1 MKKSLFCT
9 LFASAVLVGANAAD
23 VEIEGA
29 FAKATPPN
37 AKNSAVFFTIK
48 NNGDKDV
55 SLIDASNT
63 LSEVTELHTHLH
75 EDGMMKMVK
84 VQEIKIPAKSSVEL
98 RPGGLHVMLIGLKK
112 AGVKEG
118 DSVDL
123 TLKFDDGSETTLKGV
138 KARKLPAMGHGADG
152 KMTPPMGDMNG
163 SKPAKM

>member
-1 MKKSLFCT
+1 MKKSLFCA

-55 SLIDASNT
+55 SVVGGSNT
-63 LSEVTELHTHLH
+63 LSEFTELHTHIS

-84 VQEIKIPAKSSVEL
+84 VESFKVPAHGSFEL
-98 RPGGLHVMLIGLKK
+98 KPGGPHVMLIGLKK

-123 TLKFDDGSETTLKGV
+123 VLDFDDGTSMELKGV
-138 KARKLPAMGHGADG
+138 KARKLPPMEHGADG
-152 KMTPPMGDMNG
+152 KMTPP
-163 SKPAKM
+163 KM